1 MTTSTADTT
10 VRART
15 HAHTQAY
22 MHAQLFLL
30 PIPAHLLGP
39 GGASQF
45 QCQLCFVFAKHKGRK
60 PEFFLILL
68 HSIMKNILWRKKNLF
83 CRTKPGWKQDVQT
96 EGFVFVR
103 FIASVLT
110 ALHPGVNFLS
120 LQM

>member
-68 HSIMKNILWRKKNLF
+68 HSIMKNILWRKK
-83 CRTKPGWKQDVQT
+83 K
-96 EGFVFVR
+96 
-103 FIASVLT
+103 
-110 ALHPGVNFLS
+110 S
-120 LQM
+120 LLQNETWLETGCADGGICVC